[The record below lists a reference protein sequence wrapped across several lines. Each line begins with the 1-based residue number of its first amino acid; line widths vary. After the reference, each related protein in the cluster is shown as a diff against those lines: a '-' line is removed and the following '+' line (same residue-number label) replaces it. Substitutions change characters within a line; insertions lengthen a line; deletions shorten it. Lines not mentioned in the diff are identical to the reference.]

1 MTAFTQLIRAKNDFV
16 HGAPVSPDLIRD
28 AEEALNL
35 HFSEEYRAYL
45 QEFGLAAF
53 AGHELTGISKSPRLN
68 VTDVTTKEKTQN
80 PNIPESYYV
89 VEKANIDGI
98 VIWQAATG
106 EIYQTEYDGAPHL
119 IYKSLAEYIEA
130 V

>member
-1 MTAFTQLIRAKNDFV
+1 MTTFTQLIRAKNGFI
-16 HGAPVSPDLIRD
+16 HGEPAALDLIRD

-53 AGHELTGISKSPRLN
+53 AGHEFTGISKSPRLN
-68 VTDVTTKEKTQN
+68 ITDVTTKERSQN
-80 PNIPESYYV
+80 PSIPESYYV

-98 VIWQAATG
+98 VIWQATTG
-106 EIYQTEYDGAPHL
+106 EIYQTEYDGKPHL